1 VSPYCGGAILSLR
14 QAAEAAAMYAAGPN
28 AYLLPTNQ
36 LCQLQILT
44 MNQLAERYLHVAR
57 YRVDLLVA
65 LCGHLGK
72 ERLERRLY
80 KECST
85 APRSG
90 RWLSPGT
97 VVPLG
102 AGEMSKSSVG

>member
-1 VSPYCGGAILSLR
+1 
-14 QAAEAAAMYAAGPN
+14 MYAAGPN

-80 KECST
+80 QGVLHCPTVRQVAVAWYRSLEKCLRAALVG
-85 APRSG
+85 APACR
-90 RWLSPGT
+90 LH
-97 VVPLG
+97 
-102 AGEMSKSSVG
+102 SSSRQ